1 MPSPSRCAWELPS
14 PAGFAGNLSHGF
26 AAGEG
31 RVAAAVVSGS
41 LSRARNARVGEGR
54 GEGRPV
60 AVPYG
65 GRLLA
70 TLLLALLLVA
80 VLAVGTSLRA
90 AAAEIALSCGAVGQE
105 LRLCREAAEAWAAQ
119 SGHSVRI
126 VATPNDS
133 DQRLALYQQLLAA
146 RSNAVD
152 VMQIDVV
159 WPGILSRHLLD
170 LSPHVGA
177 EERAA
182 HLQVVIDNN
191 TVDGRLV
198 ALPWFV
204 DVGLLYYRRDLL
216 EKHQVPV
223 PRTWQELTE
232 AARKVQD
239 EERAQ
244 GNSRLW
250 GYVFQAR
257 AYEGLTCNA
266 LEWMASQ
273 GGGRLIGEDG
283 GVALRGA
290 EAAQALGLARSWI
303 GVIAPEGVLT
313 YMEDEARGVF
323 QSGQAVFMRNW
334 PYVWALAD
342 APGSAIAGK
351 VGLAPLPS
359 SPGIA
364 PTGVLGGQQVAVSAY
379 TAHPEAAADLARA
392 LTSGEAQKARAV
404 DAGFNPTRP
413 ALYQDPEVLRANPH
427 YPLLAGVLENA
438 IARPSRQ
445 TGVAYNRVS
454 SAFWNAVHDVLS
466 GRAEADAALADL
478 EARVLQIRGQ
488 GWER

>member
-1 MPSPSRCAWELPS
+1 MHSPSRY
-14 PAGFAGNLSHGF
+14 AGASAMRTPLSHG
-26 AAGEG
+26 AALSAGE
-31 RVAAAVVSGS
+31 VQPATVSGP
-41 LSRARNARVGEGR
+41 LSRARDAHVGEGR
-54 GEGRPV
+54 REGRFGSRSGCVLAAV
-60 AVPYG
+60 A
-65 GRLLA
+65 
-70 TLLLALLLVA
+70 LVV
-80 VLAVGTSLRA
+80 VLAVANSSRA

-105 LRLCREAAEAWAAQ
+105 LALCREAAEAWAAR
-119 SGHSVRI
+119 SGHTVRI

-146 RSNAVD
+146 RADAVD

-159 WPGILSRHLLD
+159 WPGILARHLLD
-170 LSPHVGA
+170 LSPYVPA
-177 EERAA
+177 EDRAA
-182 HLQVVIDNN
+182 HLPALIDND

-216 EKHQVPV
+216 EKHRVPV
-223 PRTWQELTE
+223 PRTWEELTE

-239 EERAQ
+239 EERLQ

-266 LEWMASQ
+266 LEWIASQ

-283 GVALRGA
+283 GVALRRPEAA
-290 EAAQALGLARSWI
+290 EALRLARTWI
-303 GVIAPEGVLT
+303 GKVAPEGVLT

-342 APGSAIAGK
+342 APGSPIAGK
-351 VGLAPLPS
+351 VGLAPLPA
-359 SPGIA
+359 SPGEA

-392 LTSGEAQKARAV
+392 LTGAEVQKARAV
-404 DAGFNPTRP
+404 AAGFNPTRP
-413 ALYQDPEVLRANPH
+413 ALYRDPEVLSANPH
-427 YPLLAGVLENA
+427 YELLAKVLENA
-438 IARPSRQ
+438 LARPSAR

-454 SAFWNAVHDVLS
+454 SAFWNAAHDVLS
-466 GRAEADAALADL
+466 GRVEAEAALAEL
-478 EARVLQIRGQ
+478 EARILRIRGEA
-488 GWER
+488 WER